1 MVQNFKGT
9 VRLSE
14 ENYKKLVTTGT
25 LTLNDGTVLTY
36 DPIGTIYITPDSEE
50 TAQASDLPT
59 IYDLEA
65 IDADYTYTIVKLED
79 GTQATLT
86 TLENINAIKNKAIPN
101 QTYDFSLAF
110 FLFLIRILI

>member
-36 DPIGTIYITPDSEE
+36 DPIGTIYMTPDSEE

-79 GTQATLT
+79 GTQAIYIEGDDTY
-86 TLENINAIKNKAIPN
+86 EGGINIVGELLSNNTQA
-101 QTYDFSLAF
+101 L
-110 FLFLIRILI
+110 RITEQEIV